1 MKFWLRIV
9 IWMWFPESC
18 DNSPKY
24 GESRYG
30 VSNISFVEKTF
41 VPIFS
46 NLQLISGSSSP
57 LNKLG
62 SPLCPNYSSLMWGL
76 GSPLVPH
83 LGRDLPHLPSSPP
96 SLPPHL
102 LPSWCLHSLLLH
114 SQANLLAHHLSLQ
127 SPPIQGMGKHT
138 SSSVDKSDR
147 RQNANV

>member
-1 MKFWLRIV
+1 MKFH
-9 IWMWFPESC
+9 
-18 DNSPKY
+18 
-24 GESRYG
+24 
-30 VSNISFVEKTF
+30 
-41 VPIFS
+41 FS
-46 NLQLISGSSSP
+46 NLPLISGSSSP

-127 SPPIQGMGKHT
+127 SAPIQGMTTLAFK
-138 SSSVDKSDR
+138 VPQFKVW
-147 RQNANV
+147 ANIQAAV